1 MLSRLTRLS
10 VSALKDLDERA
21 DKVILRTDPLYKTAI
36 FIQSYAQHV
45 LRPHIDAESDH
56 KRHFIKVPFINKGID
71 FIDLQSIF
79 RNKTVENAIPKYFK
93 NTESPIICYKYNK
106 SVRGL
111 IFNYNKI
118 VRDLNIDTNSPDSCD
133 CSSSKFCYAPAGHV
147 ITGNFDIIKDKHLRS
162 LLTKG
167 PKYRLP
173 NLIDFDKCRIQIA
186 EAIQSFAKRWCGR
199 EHAEP
204 RALSEWK
211 KQIIDIMDKRISF
224 YTSNPDLLPRKP
236 KVSYRDLKS
245 SIQKFHS
252 KYVLVPAD
260 KASNNVIII

>member
-10 VSALKDLDERA
+10 VSALKDYDERA
-21 DKVILRTDPLYKTAI
+21 DKVIFRTDPLYKTAI

-111 IFNYNKI
+111 IFNYNKV

-173 NLIDFDKCRIQIA
+173 DLIDFDKCRIQIA